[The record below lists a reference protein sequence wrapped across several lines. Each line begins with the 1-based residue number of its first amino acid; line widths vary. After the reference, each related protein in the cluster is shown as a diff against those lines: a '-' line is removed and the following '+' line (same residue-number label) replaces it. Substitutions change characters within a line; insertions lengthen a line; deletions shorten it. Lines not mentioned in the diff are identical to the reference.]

1 MEERLLSLL
10 ESILGKSK
18 KTSGD
23 NYSFYSPFV
32 DHYKRKLEINIRLN
46 SKGENPW
53 HCWISDEKGRTIK
66 SLFKKLRVSK
76 QTWDEY
82 NSIFSKV
89 NRYASEYETTE
100 IVEHVEL
107 PKEFKPLYQKS
118 DSIKWKHAM
127 NYLLNRGV
135 RAEDIVKYNIGYCE
149 GGVYNKM
156 IVIPSYS
163 SEGKLNYFVARNF
176 DSNSPVKYKNPP
188 INKNIVPFELFVNWS
203 SPLVL
208 CEGPFDALAIKRN
221 AIPLLGKHLQEN
233 LMKRIVTSTV
243 KQIYI
248 ALDKDAMKD
257 ALRFAELLLN
267 EGKEVYL
274 VNLDEKDPSEMGFEH
289 FTNLIQNTYPL
300 TTYDLMAKKIE
311 LI

>member
-1 MEERLLSLL
+1 M
-10 ESILGKSK
+10 
-18 KTSGD
+18 
-23 NYSFYSPFV
+23 
-32 DHYKRKLEINIRLN
+32 
-46 SKGENPW
+46 
-53 HCWISDEKGRTIK
+53 
-66 SLFKKLRVSK
+66 
-76 QTWDEY
+76 
-82 NSIFSKV
+82 
-89 NRYASEYETTE
+89 
-100 IVEHVEL
+100 
-107 PKEFKPLYQKS
+107 
-118 DSIKWKHAM
+118 
-127 NYLLNRGV
+127 
-135 RAEDIVKYNIGYCE
+135 RA
-149 GGVYNKM
+149 YNKM

-163 SEGKLNYFVARNF
+163 SEAKLNYFVARNF
-176 DSNSPVKYKNPP
+176 DPNSPVKYKNPP

-221 AIPLLGKHLQEN
+221 AIPLLGKHIQDN
-233 LMKRIVTSTV
+233 LMKQIVTSVV

-274 VNLDEKDPSEMGFEH
+274 VDLDEKDPSEMGFEN

-300 TTYDLMAKKIE
+300 TTYGLMSKKIE

>member
-1 MEERLLSLL
+1 MVNQLVVNVVNSV
-10 ESILGKSK
+10 LGPGKPTARGNQAHTCPICHHHK
-18 KTSGD
+18 
-23 NYSFYSPFV
+23 P
-32 DHYKRKLEINIRLN
+32 KLEINFD
-46 SKGENPW
+46 ENATHFQSW
-53 HCWISDEKGRTIK
+53 HCWVCDSRGSKLL
-66 SLFKKLRVSK
+66 SLFKKIDAPLDKINELRSLVGSTRQITTSESSSK
-76 QTWDEY
+76 
-82 NSIFSKV
+82 
-89 NRYASEYETTE
+89 
-100 IVEHVEL
+100 VEL
-107 PKEFKPLYQKS
+107 PKEFKPLSELTKN
-118 DSIKWKHAM
+118 DIIGRHAL
-127 NYLLNRGV
+127 NYLKKRGISKH
-135 RAEDIVKYNIGYCE
+135 DILKYNIGYCE

-221 AIPLLGKHLQEN
+221 AIPLLGKHLQDN
-233 LMKRIVTSTV
+233 LMKKIVTSTV

-274 VNLDEKDPSEMGFEH
+274 VDLDEKDPSEMGFEN

>member
-1 MEERLLSLL
+1 
-10 ESILGKSK
+10 
-18 KTSGD
+18 
-23 NYSFYSPFV
+23 
-32 DHYKRKLEINIRLN
+32 
-46 SKGENPW
+46 
-53 HCWISDEKGRTIK
+53 
-66 SLFKKLRVSK
+66 
-76 QTWDEY
+76 
-82 NSIFSKV
+82 
-89 NRYASEYETTE
+89 
-100 IVEHVEL
+100 
-107 PKEFKPLYQKS
+107 
-118 DSIKWKHAM
+118 
-127 NYLLNRGV
+127 
-135 RAEDIVKYNIGYCE
+135 
-149 GGVYNKM
+149 M
-156 IVIPSYS
+156 IIIPSYS

-176 DSNSPVKYKNPP
+176 DPNSPVKYRNPSV
-188 INKNIVPFELFVNWS
+188 NKNIVPFELFVNWS

-221 AIPLLGKHLQEN
+221 AIPLLGKHLQDN
-233 LMKRIVTSTV
+233 LMKKIVTSTV

-274 VNLDEKDPSEMGFEH
+274 VNLDEKDPSEMGFDN